1 MAQTVM
7 AQLIEFGEVQRGRLG
22 VMIQD
27 LTPDL
32 AAALGVAAETGAIV
46 SSVEPGTPADRAG
59 LAAGA
64 VIVAVDGQTVAG
76 SADLRQKIW
85 PATPRRQGRDRLS
98 ARWRASDDRGRAG
111 RIRRAAAPSATAPG
125 ADALSGVRLVPLD
138 RTHPAW
144 GEVEGVVVA
153 DVAPGSR
160 AARSGLQAGDVITA
174 VNRQPVATI
183 RDIDRALEQAP
194 GAVALSVWREGQRFL
209 VILRS

>member
-1 MAQTVM
+1 MARV
-7 AQLIEFGEVQRGRLG
+7 RR
-22 VMIQD
+22 
-27 LTPDL
+27 PR
-32 AAALGVAAETGAIV
+32 
-46 SSVEPGTPADRAG
+46 SR
-59 LAAGA
+59 
-64 VIVAVDGQTVAG
+64 
-76 SADLRQKIW
+76 W
-85 PATPRRQGRDRLS
+85 PHPTRS
-98 ARWRASDDRGRAG
+98 RW
-111 RIRRAAAPSATAPG
+111 PSATAPG